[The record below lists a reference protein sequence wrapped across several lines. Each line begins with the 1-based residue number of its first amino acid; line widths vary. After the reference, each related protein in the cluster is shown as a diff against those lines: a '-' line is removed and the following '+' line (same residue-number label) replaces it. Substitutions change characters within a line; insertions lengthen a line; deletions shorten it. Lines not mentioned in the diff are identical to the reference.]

1 MKKKK
6 QLNFMIAFYIFYKSS
21 IKSFFQQ
28 SINKFPK
35 APVNRTFNKNKE
47 QKGKR
52 RMKNEQETRTENNE
66 MIDV

>member
-1 MKKKK
+1 
-6 QLNFMIAFYIFYKSS
+6 MIAFYISYKSS
-21 IKSFFQQ
+21 IKSFLKW

-35 APVNRTFNKNKE
+35 APVNGTLNKNRK